1 MSKAIEKRMRELEM
15 LLQRYNQEYYL
26 HDAPSVPDSEY
37 DRLFHE
43 LSALE
48 IAHPTLKS
56 PDSPTLRVGA
66 TPLDKFKTVRHEKP
80 MLSLANAFTKED
92 LEAFIKRITDKLERA
107 SVSFAVEPKLDGLA
121 VSLRYEDGLL
131 VQAATRGDGQ
141 VGEDVTHNVRTIRA
155 LPLKLSG
162 KPPKLLEVRGEVY
175 MPIKAFEAFNVAA
188 NKAGEKILANP
199 RNAAAG
205 SLRQLDS
212 RIAAKRHLAVYCY
225 DIGVGQGLPEFKQ
238 QSDILLYLVSLGLPV
253 VAERDVVTGVD
264 ALLAYYE
271 EILSK
276 RDRLPY
282 EIDGVVYKLNSLKDQ
297 QALGF
302 VSRAPRWAIAHK
314 FPAQEELTVVETVDF
329 QIGRTGAV
337 TPVAR
342 LQPVRVAGVMVSN
355 ATLHNKDEISR
366 KDIRLGDTVI
376 IRRAGDVI
384 PEVVSVILDRR
395 PKTAKTILW
404 PAACPVCGSHI
415 EYLDD
420 EAVARCSGGLFCK
433 AQRKEAIKHFASRK
447 AMDIEGLGDKLVDQL
462 IEAGLVE
469 HLDDLYRLEL
479 ESLASLERMGK
490 KSAENL
496 LAALEK
502 SKSTSFAKFIYALGI
517 RNVGEATARALAEHF
532 ATLEHLTAADID
544 SLQAVP
550 DVGPVVAEHV
560 LHFFAEAHNREIIQ
574 SLCDLGVHWP
584 AAQARVVDESH
595 AFFGK
600 TVVIT
605 GTLSSMSRDEAKET
619 LQQCGAKVSDSV
631 SKKTDFLIAGEA
643 AGSKLDKAQTFGVTI
658 LDEQAFKKLL

>member
-1 MSKAIEKRMRELEM
+1 
-15 LLQRYNQEYYL
+15 
-26 HDAPSVPDSEY
+26 
-37 DRLFHE
+37 
-43 LSALE
+43 
-48 IAHPTLKS
+48 
-56 PDSPTLRVGA
+56 
-66 TPLDKFKTVRHEKP
+66 
-80 MLSLANAFTKED
+80 
-92 LEAFIKRITDKLERA
+92 
-107 SVSFAVEPKLDGLA
+107 
-121 VSLRYEDGLL
+121 
-131 VQAATRGDGQ
+131 
-141 VGEDVTHNVRTIRA
+141 
-155 LPLKLSG
+155 
-162 KPPKLLEVRGEVY
+162 